1 MTKNVLSEVE
11 QLLEQLSS
19 HVDELVEAVL
29 SNPIDSESDIQ
40 LREISKA
47 IERLESSGI
56 SIPSVLLEEKSR
68 LLNIVSS
75 HRGFQDQ
82 AITIHNK
89 LNTLVLRLRDVT
101 TTRNRG
107 NTESNATQ
115 DTTPWRI
122 VAKAVV
128 ETLRREKRQMRR
140 TEICDE
146 VYSQIKDRMLPGD
159 YEPAQHNGR
168 PFWKNTVSRVLYNLR
183 KDNILKPAIQHGYHE
198 LDEVYYENQTPFD

>member
-1 MTKNVLSEVE
+1 MEKLVFSDIDVCLDQLGIHIDGLVE
-11 QLLEQLSS
+11 QLN
-19 HVDELVEAVL
+19 
-29 SNPIDSESDIQ
+29 SNPNDTESDIQ

-56 SIPSVLLEEKSR
+56 SIPSALLEEKSR
-68 LLNIVSS
+68 LLNVVGSY
-75 HRGFQDQ
+75 RGYYEN
-82 AITIHNK
+82 AITIQNR
-89 LNTLVLRLRDVT
+89 LNALLIMLKKVT
-101 TTRNRG
+101 ASRSRG
-107 NTESNATQ
+107 NPDGNSNQ

-128 ETLRREKRQMRR
+128 ETLRREKRQMRK
-140 TEICDE
+140 TEIWDE